1 MKRALTINNLIGTVN
16 DNLWIRIKN
25 IKDKA
30 DFNCYNDYTDYEE
43 QYEKEPILWEGN
55 IIDATNYY
63 LKFIAHIDI
72 YNDFSKNI
80 YDNSALGMDIYIVM
94 EDNNEN

>member
-1 MKRALTINNLIGTVN
+1 MNRPLTINSLIGTVD
-16 DNLWIRIKN
+16 DNLWVRIKN
-25 IKDKA
+25 IKDKV
-30 DFNCYNDYTDYEE
+30 DFNCCNDYTDYEE

-63 LKFIAHIDI
+63 LKFVAHIDI
-72 YNDFSKNI
+72 YYDFSKHF
-80 YDNSALGMDIYIVM
+80 YDNSGLGLDIYIVM